1 MFQKG
6 KSGNPGGRP
15 KELKG
20 LQLAARKITPLALR
34 RLRGLLE
41 SKETGEQALIS
52 AAQAVMDRAYGKPA
66 QAITG
71 ADGGPA
77 VLKFT
82 WEGQAPPAIAQPA
95 PAIVTPPVSTSADNA
110 KSSVDDKPL
119 A

>member
-34 RLRGLLE
+34 RLKGLLA

-82 WEGQAPPAIAQPA
+82 WEGQAPPAI
-95 PAIVTPPVSTSADNA
+95 VTPAVSTSADNA
-110 KSSVDDKPL
+110 KPSVDDKPL

>member
-1 MFQKG
+1 MFVKG

-20 LQLAARKITPLALR
+20 IQLAARKITPLALR
-34 RLRGLLE
+34 RLKGLLE

-52 AAQAVMDRAYGKPA
+52 AAAAVMDRAYGKPA

-82 WEGQAPPAIAQPA
+82 WEGQAPPAITPSIAQPA
-95 PAIVTPPVSTSADNA
+95 TVETSEAKPAQV
-110 KSSVDDKPL
+110 VDPK
-119 A
+119 